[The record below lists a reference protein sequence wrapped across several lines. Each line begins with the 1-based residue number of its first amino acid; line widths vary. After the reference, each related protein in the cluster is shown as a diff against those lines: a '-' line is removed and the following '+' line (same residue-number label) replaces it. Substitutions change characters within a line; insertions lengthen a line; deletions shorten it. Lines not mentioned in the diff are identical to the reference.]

1 MSQMDL
7 QPDTVSTTKV
17 IAASGSFQIELIEK
31 AGVKDYPILINISQ
45 SLSEEYGPK
54 AVLTVNTIQTYFNRE
69 GSMPFIARHQG
80 DIIGYIIGVPI
91 ESLSQEPWAR
101 IDENFGK
108 NNTLYTYAFVIQS
121 QYQGS
126 GYAKMLKRVYLN
138 WAKKRKDIQYITGHV
153 KSGISSRF
161 TGEIRIVDRIENW
174 QGTGKE
180 FEYYR
185 RDLDPDRT
193 YAAQTDPPL
202 SNRF

>member
-1 MSQMDL
+1 MPQMDL
-7 QPDTVSTTKV
+7 QTDTVSVTKV

-31 AGVKDYPILINISQ
+31 AGVKDYPLLINISQ

-54 AVLTVNTIQTYFNRE
+54 SVLTVNTIQTYFNRE
-69 GSMPFIARHQG
+69 GSMPFIARYQG

-91 ESLSQEPWAR
+91 ESLSQEPWAM

-121 QYQGS
+121 HYQGS

-161 TGEIRIVDRIENW
+161 TGEISIVNRVDNW

-185 RDLDPDRT
+185 RNLDPNRT
-193 YAAQTDPPL
+193 YAEKTNTPL
-202 SNRF
+202 SKRI